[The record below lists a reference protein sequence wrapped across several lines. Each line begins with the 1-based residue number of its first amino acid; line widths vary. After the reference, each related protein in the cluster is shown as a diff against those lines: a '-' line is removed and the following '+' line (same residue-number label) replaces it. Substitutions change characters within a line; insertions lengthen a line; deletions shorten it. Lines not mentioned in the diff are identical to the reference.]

1 MKYYKIYSHA
11 VRNPRPV
18 QDVTFKKQ
26 EVLDEAIQWNYDML
40 FESNGTHIDD
50 DEVKRLYALTLED
63 DVDDDVYN
71 KLYEAAADYLTRWFE
86 KVESLSAGD
95 WGIVALE
102 DDEDAWEHRPNVW

>member
-11 VRNPRPV
+11 TRNPHPV

-50 DEVKRLYALTLED
+50 DEVKRLYALTLDED
-63 DVDDDVYN
+63 DDNEIGN
-71 KLYEAAADYLTRWFE
+71 KLYEVVAEALDKQFE
-86 KVESLSAGD
+86 EMGFLAAGD
-95 WGIVALE
+95 WGLVALE
-102 DDEDAWEHRPNVW
+102 DDEDAWERRPNNW